1 MPIIIVSITVLLALC
16 GLVTFIVVDINKE
29 PKNILE
35 ECSDAHEGYNLTS
48 QSFLGVFSQFAV
60 AADNKHCSTI
70 GRCFFLKII
79 DIINSDID
87 NYRLILKGIC

>member
-35 ECSDAHEGYNLTS
+35 ECSDVHEGYNLTS

-87 NYRLILKGIC
+87 NYRLILKGIY